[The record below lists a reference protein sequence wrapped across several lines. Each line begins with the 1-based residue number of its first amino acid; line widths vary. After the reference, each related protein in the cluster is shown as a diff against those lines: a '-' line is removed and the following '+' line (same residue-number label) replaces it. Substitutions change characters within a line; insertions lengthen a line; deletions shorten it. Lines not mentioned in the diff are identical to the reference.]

1 MARPK
6 AGCCSFRC
14 MEITVG
20 PDSVAKLLADQSFVT
35 VPSFQRNYSW
45 EKANVEQFVE
55 DIFNCADNEI
65 THFWG
70 PLVFLRVPKEKYHYQ
85 LIDGQQRVTTAIMM
99 LALLRDVAY
108 QLEDKF
114 LPPKLPTSPDLFV
127 TFSNT
132 LFIAPQM
139 VKPKFTASY
148 LVDKF
153 FQSHIYAPPISPMG
167 TKRPE
172 VGIRGKGLSSS
183 DKRATSE
190 LRAAYLLLQKKLTER
205 VNKLTNEDSKK
216 EDLFRIWL
224 ALTSNFEIH
233 SLLLNDEDDA
243 YTLFETLNARG
254 LTLNPSDLL
263 KTLSLRKIKEVGK
276 EEDVLQAL
284 EEWDGMF
291 ENLGDF
297 DLSKF
302 LRHYLL
308 SMQDEKI
315 QASAIYKKFRE
326 LIKDY
331 GLQGARKNLSELST
345 ASATYGVILG
355 NTEHS
360 DSSLALAFERMNG
373 YSETHRLFLLGLL
386 QNTNDVEVQ
395 RRLTRAVESLSFRWI
410 VKGLN
415 AQELESHYQRIVR
428 KLSSDPNSAE
438 VVLAEI
444 EKICPSDI
452 ELDGSEWSTSID
464 LQKYLLRRIE
474 ESLNG
479 AKQKWDKLNLEHLA
493 PQNPA
498 AGDGYWFDAVA
509 KRDPDNDD
517 DRGYDSYCRSWGNVT
532 LLEEKLNKSIQ
543 NNHWTLKIS
552 GSKTN
557 FGISKSGFQIN
568 EEIKN
573 SDIWTRKEI
582 EIRGQ
587 WMLDCAKLLT
597 GSGWI
602 ETGTC
607 KVPKLNLIAD
617 S

>member
-1 MARPK
+1 
-6 AGCCSFRC
+6 

-20 PDSVAKLLADQSFVT
+20 PDSVAKLLADQSYVT

-55 DIFNCADNEI
+55 DIFDCADNDS

-70 PLVFLRVPKEKYHYQ
+70 PVVFLRVPKQKHHFQ
-85 LIDGQQRVTTAIMM
+85 LIDGQQRVTTSIMM

-108 QLEDKF
+108 ELEDKF
-114 LPPKLPTSPDLFV
+114 LPPKLPSSPDLFV

-139 VKPKFTASY
+139 VKSKFTASY

-153 FQSHIYAPPISPMG
+153 FQSHIYAPPVSPMG
-167 TKRPE
+167 IKRPE
-172 VGIRGKGLSSS
+172 VGIRGKGLSSA

-190 LRAAYLLLQKKLTER
+190 LRAAYLLLHKKLTER
-205 VNKLTNEDSKK
+205 LSKHTNEDSKK
-216 EDLFRIWL
+216 EDLYRIWS

-263 KTLSLRKIKEVGK
+263 KTLSLRKIKDVGT
-276 EEDVLQAL
+276 EEDVMQAL
-284 EEWDGMF
+284 NEWDGMF

-308 SMQDEKI
+308 SIQDEKI

-331 GLQGARKNLSELST
+331 GLQGARKNLNELSV

-360 DSSLALAFERMNG
+360 DNELASAFERMNG

-386 QNTNDVEVQ
+386 QNTNNSEKQ
-395 RRLTRAVESLSFRWI
+395 RHLTRAVESLSFRWI

-428 KLSSDPNSAE
+428 KLSSDPSSYE

-444 EKICPSDI
+444 AKICPSDI
-452 ELDGSEWSTSID
+452 ELDGSEWSTSVD

-479 AKQKWDKLNLEHLA
+479 AKHKWDKLNLEHLA

-498 AGDGYWFDAVA
+498 VGDDYWFQAVS
-509 KRDPDNDD
+509 KKDPDSEN

-543 NNHWTLKIS
+543 NNQWPIKLAGLS
-552 GSKTN
+552 TN
-557 FGISKSGFQIN
+557 FGISKSGFQMN

-573 SDIWTRKEI
+573 SKVWTKNEI
-582 EIRGQ
+582 EIRGK
-587 WMLDCAKLLT
+587 WMLDCAKILT
-597 GSGWI
+597 GSTWI
-602 ETGTC
+602 ENGTC
-607 KVPKLNLIAD
+607 QIPKLNLGAT